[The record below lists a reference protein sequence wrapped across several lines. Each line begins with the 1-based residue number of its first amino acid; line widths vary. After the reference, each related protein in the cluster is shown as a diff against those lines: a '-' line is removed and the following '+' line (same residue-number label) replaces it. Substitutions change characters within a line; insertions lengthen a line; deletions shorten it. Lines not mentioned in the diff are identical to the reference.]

1 MSVKRIGIIGG
12 SGLYEMEGL
21 KAKEEVSLETPF
33 GPPSDSFLVGE
44 LDGRE
49 VVFLPRHG
57 KGHRLLPSE
66 IPFRA
71 NMYGL
76 KKLGAEWIISVAAV
90 GSMKDHIHPRDFVFP
105 DQLIDR
111 TRGRKDTFF
120 GEGVVA
126 HISFA
131 DPICTALSDVVAKA
145 AGEAGAK
152 VHRGGTYICIEG
164 PAFSTRAESL
174 LYRSW
179 GVDVIG
185 MTNYQEAK
193 LAREAEMCYAI
204 MACVADY
211 DCWHKTEKAVTV
223 EMILNNL
230 TKNAAL
236 AHKALRRAVASV
248 PQQRTCPCAHA
259 LENAILTP
267 PGKISQK
274 AKKTLDVII
283 GRYVK

>member
-1 MSVKRIGIIGG
+1 VSEKRIGIIGG
-12 SGLYEMEGL
+12 SGLYDMEGL

-49 VVFLPRHG
+49 IVFLPRHG

-76 KKLGAEWIISVAAV
+76 KKLGAEWVISVAAV

-145 AGEAGAK
+145 AGEVGAK

-164 PAFSTRAESL
+164 PAFSTRAESEV
-174 LYRSW
+174 YRSW

-185 MTNYQEAK
+185 MTNYQEAR

-211 DCWHKTEKAVTV
+211 DCWRKTEEAVTV

-236 AHKALRRAVASV
+236 AQKVIRRAVAAV
-248 PQQRTCPCAHA
+248 PVERTCPCAHA

-267 PGKISQK
+267 PEKIPQK